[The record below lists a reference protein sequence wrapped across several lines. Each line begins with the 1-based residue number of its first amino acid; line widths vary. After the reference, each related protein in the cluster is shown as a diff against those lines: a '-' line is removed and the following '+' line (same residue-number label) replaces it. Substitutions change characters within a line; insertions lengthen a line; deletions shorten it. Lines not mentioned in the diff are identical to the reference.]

1 MTSADTT
8 TCSDIRNSTV
18 PRCIVCSSRV
28 AIYTCPRCAIRTCSL
43 PCSATH
49 KTHTGCSGV
58 RDKTKFVPLNRYTH
72 GTMMDDYVFL
82 EDMNRRVSGC
92 GQDIVRN
99 GYRMLRGGRGRGG
112 AGRGGPGR
120 GTSEK
125 KRDMLKLQLELRDIE
140 IDLLP
145 PGMERRKLNRSTWD
159 PKRKVVLSTVEYN
172 IHPPPSLDA
181 NPDKNNIQESY
192 TLLTH
197 RNNFD
202 LSLRDLF
209 QSQVS
214 ERTKGKGRAELP
226 TWVKTLALPHPDVPD
241 TFTPPQFFIRA
252 PLDLLSVQGERFGFI
267 KLHGEQKLS
276 SLLRNKQ
283 FVEFPTIEVWEE
295 GAFRG
300 VLLDESGTF
309 GLQREQRPA
318 KRRKLNATKGRAAIV
333 DLLGDYGSEDS
344 DDAETPL
351 TKLGEYEESGAE
363 NEQLTTSEGGYTDAL
378 SEDDDDNNEDEG
390 ESEVT
395 VDPATLLAMV
405 LDAGRNEED
414 MVYDKVDWEVSD
426 EDD

>member
-1 MTSADTT
+1 MTSADATN
-8 TCSDIRNSTV
+8 SDILDSTILQCV
-18 PRCIVCSSRV
+18 VCSSHV

-43 PCSATH
+43 HCSTAH
-49 KTHTGCSGV
+49 KTRTGCSGV
-58 RDKTKFVPLNRYTH
+58 RDKTKFVPMNRYTH

-82 EDMNRRVSGC
+82 EDMSRRVSGC

-99 GYRMLRGGRGRGG
+99 GYRALRGGRGRVG

-120 GTSEK
+120 GFSEK
-125 KRDMLKLQLELRDIE
+125 KRDTLKLQLELRDIE
-140 IDLLP
+140 MDLLST
-145 PGMERRKLNRSTWD
+145 GMERRKLNHSTWD
-159 PKRKVVLSTVEYN
+159 PKRKVAFLTVEYN
-172 IHPPPSLDA
+172 IHPSPSLDA
-181 NPDKNNIQESY
+181 NPSENSVQESY
-192 TLLTH
+192 ILLTH

-209 QSQVS
+209 QSRVS

-252 PLDLLSVQGERFGFI
+252 SLDLLSGQHERIGFI
-267 KLHGEQKLS
+267 KLNGEQKLS

-309 GLQREQRPA
+309 GLQRGQKPA
-318 KRRKLNATKGRAAIV
+318 KRRKLNATEGRAAIAG
-333 DLLGDYGSEDS
+333 LLGDYGSEDS
-344 DDAETPL
+344 DEADTAL

-363 NEQLTTSEGGYTDAL
+363 NEQSTTSEEGHTDAL
-378 SEDDDDNNEDEG
+378 SDDGDDDDG
-390 ESEVT
+390 GSEVI

-405 LDAGRNEED
+405 QEAQGRNEED
-414 MVYDKVDWEVSD
+414 IEYDKVDWESD
-426 EDD
+426 EDN